1 MERRVINPV
10 QEKHVRKL
18 IAVLAA
24 LSTIALIL
32 SPAPAKS
39 KGSRSE
45 AIINTGDSVV
55 LRWNET
61 AIAAMPPAAGPPFPA
76 IRFMAIV
83 QLAVFEAVNSI
94 TGKYEPYLGTVTASP
109 DASTEAA
116 AAQAAYRVLK
126 LYNLGANLNPS
137 LDQRLTDTLSTIP
150 DGQAKTDGIAAGE
163 AAALA
168 MFTNRLGDG
177 SAPPVFHFPDNSDPY
192 EWQAT
197 AGCPVINGVPAGGF
211 KGWAT
216 MRPFGIESPSQFR
229 AEPPPALDSGLYAR
243 DLNEV
248 KAFGDLN
255 SVVRQPWQTDIARYY
270 QIVPGQNTFNETLRQ
285 IAATRGDEITDT
297 ARTLAVINMGMIDG
311 VIAVYDSKYFY
322 RTWRP
327 ETAILRADEDGNPR
341 TEPAAFTPLLV
352 TPCGPS
358 YPSGHGTGSNAA
370 REVLERAYGRKGHTI
385 VVSDPSMPGVDFH
398 YNDLKDI
405 TDDIDNAR
413 VWAGFHFR
421 YDQTAA
427 EIMGKAIGRYIDL
440 NRLQRISAE

>member
-1 MERRVINPV
+1 MEERGYEKNVRRLVT
-10 QEKHVRKL
+10 
-18 IAVLAA
+18 VLAA
-24 LSTIALIL
+24 ISMITMIFGPTL
-32 SPAPAKS
+32 AKPKAS
-39 KGSRSE
+39 HRQPVGITSDR
-45 AIINTGDSVV
+45 VV
-55 LRWNET
+55 LEWNKT
-61 AIAAMPPAAGPPFPA
+61 AIDAMPPPAGPPFPA

-83 QLAVFEAVNSI
+83 QLAVFEGVNSI
-94 TGKYEPYLGTVTASP
+94 TGRYQPYLGTVTASP
-109 DASTEAA
+109 GASTEAA
-116 AAQAAYRVLK
+116 AAQAAYRTLK
-126 LYNLGANLNPS
+126 LYNLGATVSPS
-137 LDQRLTDTLSTIP
+137 LDQRLADTLSAIP
-150 DGQAKTDGIAAGE
+150 DGQAKIDGIAAGE
-163 AAALA
+163 AAAVA
-168 MFTNRLGDG
+168 MFANRLGDG
-177 SAPPVFHFPDNSDPY
+177 SAPPVFHFPDNNDPY

-197 AGCPVINGVPAGGF
+197 PGCPVINGVPAGGF

-255 SVVRQPWQTDIARYY
+255 STVRQPWQTDIARYY

-285 IAATRGDEITDT
+285 IAEVRNDEITET
-297 ARTLAVINMGMIDG
+297 ARTLAAINMGMIDG

-327 ETAILRADEDGNPR
+327 ETAIRRADEDGNPR
-341 TEPAAFTPLLV
+341 TEPGAFTPLLV

-370 REVLERAYGRKGHTI
+370 REVLERAYGRKGHSI
-385 VVSDPSMPGVDFH
+385 VVSDPTVPGVTFQ
-398 YNDLKDI
+398 YNDLKDM

-413 VWAGFHFR
+413 IWAGFHYR

-427 EIMGKAIGRYIDL
+427 EIMGRAIGRYIDQ
-440 NRLQRISAE
+440 NRLQRILSEEE